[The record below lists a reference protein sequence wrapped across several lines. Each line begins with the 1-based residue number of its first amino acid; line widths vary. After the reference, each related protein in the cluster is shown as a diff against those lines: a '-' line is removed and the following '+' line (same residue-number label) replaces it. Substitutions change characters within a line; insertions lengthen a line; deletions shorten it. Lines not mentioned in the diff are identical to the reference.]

1 MTIKTPMFQ
10 LVELI
15 IPATVTGF
23 NQFTYFQQQPQLQ
36 STSANQTVYVKAIE
50 TYSVQALTT
59 SPLTSGSPVASEANI
74 ANGVLVLNIAGT
86 LKFQNIPLA
95 DLNRI
100 IQSPGAACPG
110 VYDLFQFRNL
120 WEIDW
125 TKSYVTTVAA
135 PINPPF
141 SYLFGVHYGYE
152 PDPQV
157 Y

>member
-15 IPATVTGF
+15 IPATVVGNNNF
-23 NQFTYFQQQPQLQ
+23 NYFQQQPQLQ
-36 STSANQTVYVKAIE
+36 STMGHQTVYIKAIE
-50 TYSVQALTT
+50 TFSVQAIPT
-59 SPLTSGSPVASEANI
+59 SPITTGSPVASEANL

-95 DLNRI
+95 ILNRV

-110 VYDLFQFRNL
+110 VYDLFQVRNVF
-120 WEIDW
+120 EVDW

-135 PINPPF
+135 PIAPPF
-141 SYLFGVHYGYE
+141 SYLFGVHYSYE
-152 PDPQV
+152 PEQ
-157 Y
+157 YEY

>member
-23 NQFTYFQQQPQLQ
+23 GQFIYFQQQPQLQ
-36 STSANQTVYVKAIE
+36 STQGNQTVYVKGIDTFSNQAI
-50 TYSVQALTT
+50 TT
-59 SPLTSGSPVASEANI
+59 SPLTAGSPVASPADI
-74 ANGVLVLNIAGT
+74 MNGVLVLNIAGT

-95 DLNRI
+95 LLNRVT
-100 IQSPGAACPG
+100 QSPGAACPS
-110 VYDLFQFRNL
+110 VFDLFQLKNI

-125 TKSYVTTVAA
+125 TKSYVTCVAA
-135 PINPPF
+135 PTDAPF
-141 SYLFGVHYGYE
+141 SYLFGVHYSYE
-152 PDPQV
+152 PDE